1 MKVETVIF
9 DLDGTLIDSLE
20 IYYKVLA
27 MAFAELGLPIVERE
41 IIIGQLGSG
50 LPNWDVLLP
59 KGTKNKEEIVSKCH
73 QIILGLWPK
82 VYREEADLFEGVPE
96 ILDKLKDAALT
107 IGVATSG
114 QLKELIVE
122 LLKRRHIYHFIS
134 AIVSRDDI
142 PEPKPSPKSIQ
153 ECLRLLEASPEE
165 SVYVGDSVV
174 DIQASRAAGTR
185 SIAVLSGA
193 GSYET
198 LSREKPDHI
207 IRDVRE
213 LVKILYLPNDK
224 N

>member
-1 MKVETVIF
+1 MKVDTVIF

-27 MAFAELGLPIVERE
+27 MAFSELGLPVVDRDIVIR
-41 IIIGQLGSG
+41 QLGSG
-50 LPNWDVLLP
+50 LPDWDVLLP
-59 KGTKNKEEIVSKCH
+59 KGTRNKEEIISQCH

-96 ILDKLKDAALT
+96 ILKTLRDAALT

-122 LLKRRHIYHFIS
+122 LLTRRKIYHFIS
-134 AIVSRDDI
+134 AIVSRDDV

-153 ECLRLLEASPEE
+153 ECLRLLEASPEK

-174 DIQASRAAGTR
+174 DIQASRAARIR

-193 GSYET
+193 GNYEM
-198 LSREKPDHI
+198 LSREKPDFI
-207 IRDVRE
+207 IEDVRG
-213 LVKILYLPNDK
+213 LVDVLDLSND
-224 N
+224 